1 MFGTIQGLL
10 KKAICTTQDESL
22 DREQGL
28 RMATVALLMEVARA
42 DYGTSDEEQQVI
54 LRIVER
60 YFAVSAS
67 QALEI
72 AVAAESHADDMTSL
86 YPLTRLITTECSL
99 EERIE
104 IIRLL
109 WEVTFAD
116 GHVDKHEEHLVRK
129 VADLLYVPHRQF
141 IRARL
146 QESGSCS

>member
-42 DYGTSDEEQQVI
+42 DYSTSDEERQVI

-60 YFAVSAS
+60 YFAVSAG
-67 QALEI
+67 QALEL
-72 AVAAESHADDMTSL
+72 AEAAESHANDMTSL

-99 EERIE
+99 EERTE

-146 QESGSCS
+146 QESGSWS